1 MKIGIGIDTGGTCTD
16 AVAVDLET
24 KKLLAKGKTL
34 TTREDLAVGI
44 GKALDMLPQELIRD
58 AALVSLSTTLA
69 TNACIEGKGCRAKL
83 VLFGLNDEYLD
94 RLGAREKYNLKR
106 DAVLCVDTH
115 SSADGLRID
124 EPDWDALFAEHDE
137 WLKDADALSAV
148 ELYAD
153 YSGAPGE
160 KRFRELAGERTDAKC
175 VVASE
180 LTSGVNVLARGA
192 TALLNARLF
201 PIVREFVEAAEADF
215 RRRGCTA
222 PIMVVRS
229 DGSLMATDLT
239 LSRPVDTI
247 LSGPAASVLAGKGF
261 SDCENYIIVD
271 MGGTSTDVSVVKGG
285 RPVTAPEGIRIADWL
300 TSVRGIMVSPYNLG
314 GDSAIRLVQ
323 GQPRLFPRRV
333 RSVCSA
339 AVRWP
344 EIREELA
351 RLLKEKRYHNRFPLH
366 EFFYLVR
373 EPENIS
379 HYNEAERRLIDH
391 VRPGP
396 RLIAN
401 LKKEAG
407 IDLYHLDSER
417 LEEEGVIMRIGMT
430 PTDFMHIRGDYL
442 EYDREASVLAARYML
457 QSMGREETEEEILS
471 LTEEAYALVEGQIY
485 ENLMRIMLERQYP
498 DRFGDGID
506 EQTAFLIR
514 QAWLER
520 EAPGTRLLRTAFG
533 TDYTLIG
540 IGAPTHL
547 FLPKVAELMG
557 AQCLLPENA
566 EVANAIGALAAN
578 LNVEVRVGVS
588 QRYDPGRDMTLY
600 IVHAPTGSRS
610 TFSRDEALAYARS
623 QAEEAALEEAR
634 RRGAAG
640 AVRVTSRIE
649 RQSTTSE
656 NGITLD
662 VGLAVVA
669 EAEVR
674 SS

>member
-34 TTREDLAVGI
+34 TTREDLAIGI
-44 GKALDMLPQELIRD
+44 GKALDMLPQELIRE

-94 RLGAREKYNLKR
+94 RLGAREKYSLKR

-115 SSADGLRID
+115 SSADGLQVD
-124 EPDWDALFAEHDE
+124 EPDWEALFAEHRD
-137 WLKDADALSAV
+137 WLSDADALSAV

-153 YSGAPGE
+153 YSGAPNE

-222 PIMVVRS
+222 PVMVVRS

-261 SDCENYIIVD
+261 SDSENYIIVD
-271 MGGTSTDVSVVKGG
+271 MGGTSTDVSVVKA
-285 RPVTAPEGIRIADWL
+285 RKPVTAPEGIRIAGWL

-314 GDSAIRLVQ
+314 GDSAIRLVDWT
-323 GQPRLFPRRV
+323 PRLFPRRV
-333 RSVCSA
+333 RSFCSA
-339 AVRWP
+339 AVQWP
-344 EIREELA
+344 EIKGKLRQ
-351 RLLKEKRYHNRFPLH
+351 LLREKRYNQFPLQ

-373 EPENIS
+373 EPENLD
-379 HYNEAERRLIDH
+379 HYDEAERRLIDH
-391 VRPGP
+391 VRSGP
-396 RLIAN
+396 RLLAH
-401 LKKEAG
+401 LKTEAG
-407 IDLYHLDSER
+407 IDIYHLNSER

-457 QSMGREETEEEILS
+457 QSMGRAETEEELQRFA
-471 LTEEAYALVEGQIY
+471 EEAYALVEGQIF
-485 ENLMRIMLERQYP
+485 ENLMRIALERQYP
-498 DRFGDGID
+498 AQFGDGLD
-506 EQTAFLIR
+506 GQTEFLIR
-514 QAWLER
+514 RAWQER
-520 EAPGTRLLRTAFG
+520 DAAGVRLLRSAFA

-557 AQCLLPENA
+557 AECLLPENA
-566 EVANAIGALAAN
+566 EVANAIGALAAD
-578 LNVEVRVGVS
+578 LNVEVRVAIS
-588 QRYDPGRDMTLY
+588 QRYDPGRDMTLF
-600 IVHAPTGSRS
+600 IVHAPTGSSS
-610 TFSRDEALAYARS
+610 TFNRNEALAYARS
-623 QAEEAALEEAR
+623 QAEEAALAEAR

-640 AVRVTSRIE
+640 EVRVTSRLE
-649 RQSTTSE
+649 RQTTAAE
-656 NGITLD
+656 NGQTLD
-662 VGLAVVA
+662 VGLAVVG